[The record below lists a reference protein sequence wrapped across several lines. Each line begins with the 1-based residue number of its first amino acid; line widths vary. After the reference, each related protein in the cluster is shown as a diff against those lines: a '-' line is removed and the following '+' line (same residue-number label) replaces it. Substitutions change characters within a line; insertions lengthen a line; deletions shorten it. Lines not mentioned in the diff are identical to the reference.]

1 MVSTTQSQS
10 FIFPT
15 YPSFCLVGKVHPHPV
30 LLRRENALREVDEFP
45 QQTRDSSAAPAPSVG
60 TAHGPEEVV
69 DHPPRRTRTRR
80 AALARALEI
89 ESGEE
94 DAG

>member
-15 YPSFCLVGKVHPHPV
+15 YASFCLVGKVHPHPV
-30 LLRRENALREVDEFP
+30 LLRRENALREVEEFP
-45 QQTRDSSAAPAPSVG
+45 QQTRDSSAAPAPSIG
-60 TAHGPEEVV
+60 TTHGPEEVV
-69 DHPPRRTRTRR
+69 DHPPRR